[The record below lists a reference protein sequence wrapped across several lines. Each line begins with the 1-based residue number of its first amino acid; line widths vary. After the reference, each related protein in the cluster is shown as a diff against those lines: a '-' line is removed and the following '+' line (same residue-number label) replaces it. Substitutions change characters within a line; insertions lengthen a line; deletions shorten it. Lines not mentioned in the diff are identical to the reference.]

1 MTSLADFLMRNKL
14 DALGEKP
21 EYTTADV
28 NELMPKQPS
37 WSSPL
42 AGLGSYQLSQEAGAE
57 PNWFGRNVLS
67 NIPPEAMHAANF
79 LIPGKVP
86 RIPNPIKAYHG
97 SPHDFDK
104 FDLSK
109 IGTGEGAQAYGHGL
123 YFAEKPSVAE
133 SYKNVLGGREF
144 TVGDKQLYT
153 SSGNASKVLD
163 TQSRGQTIAA
173 DALDDAFNAQSTSPA
188 QFAANRL
195 RQQRRLYPEEAQ
207 HIDEALK
214 VIGDW
219 QESGGMQKLQGKMYE
234 VALHATQEQ
243 FLDWD
248 KPLSGQTKA
257 VRDVLPM
264 DVWNKVH
271 FPGRGGTGYDAAA
284 GQALSEAGIPG
295 VRYLDQGSRST
306 LARPELVTNPDGS
319 QQWATRNANGVL
331 RRFSSKEAAE
341 KFWQD
346 AESRGRTSNYVVWSP
361 ELIEILRKYAA
372 PPAIAAPALA
382 SILQDQQSQ

>member
-14 DALGEKP
+14 DALGDKP
-21 EYTTADV
+21 EYTTEDV
-28 NELMPKQPS
+28 NSLMPQQPS

-86 RIPNPIKAYHG
+86 RIQNPIKAYHG

-123 YFAEKPSVAE
+123 YFAENEGVARNYRDALGAQAAAKNGTNAE
-133 SYKNVLGGREF
+133 SLAAEWLSWTKGDAKQALAIARSEAARPDYGIPSADLIKAVELLERGDYKPPGR
-144 TVGDKQLYT
+144 
-153 SSGNASKVLD
+153 
-163 TQSRGQTIAA
+163 
-173 DALDDAFNAQSTSPA
+173 
-188 QFAANRL
+188 
-195 RQQRRLYPEEAQ
+195 
-207 HIDEALK
+207 
-214 VIGDW
+214 
-219 QESGGMQKLQGKMYE
+219 MYE
-234 VALHATQEQ
+234 VALHATPEQ

-248 KPLSGQTKA
+248 KPLSGQSEASRRALSGVGTASKIVPA
-257 VRDVLPM
+257 QVQFGKGFQLENSM
-264 DVWNKVH
+264 GGLSKVYPSRAAAQAALDNMSVGMSH
-271 FPGRGGTGYDAAA
+271 MNQYRPDPQAAA
-284 GQALSEAGIPG
+284 GALREAGIPG
-295 VRYLDQGSRST
+295 IRYLDQGSRGAGT
-306 LARPELVTNPDGS
+306 G
-319 QQWATRNANGVL
+319 
-331 RRFSSKEAAE
+331 
-341 KFWQD
+341 
-346 AESRGRTSNYVVWSP
+346 TSNYVVWSP

>member
-14 DALGEKP
+14 DALGDKP
-21 EYTTADV
+21 EYTTEDV
-28 NELMPKQPS
+28 NSLMPQQPS

-86 RIPNPIKAYHG
+86 RIQNPIKAYHG

-123 YFAEKPSVAE
+123 YFAENEGVARNYRDALGAQAAAKNGTNAE
-133 SYKNVLGGREF
+133 SLAAEWLSWTKGDAKQALAIARSEAARPDYGIPSADLIKAVELLERGDYKPPGR
-144 TVGDKQLYT
+144 
-153 SSGNASKVLD
+153 
-163 TQSRGQTIAA
+163 
-173 DALDDAFNAQSTSPA
+173 
-188 QFAANRL
+188 
-195 RQQRRLYPEEAQ
+195 
-207 HIDEALK
+207 
-214 VIGDW
+214 
-219 QESGGMQKLQGKMYE
+219 MYE
-234 VALHATQEQ
+234 VALHATPEQ

-248 KPLSGQTKA
+248 HPIQPPGVRAKLDEYLANQPEHVSPVPEWRAVARKAEPLPKEIAGAAIYNRFAGAPENEIEYIRAGGNILQATK
-257 VRDVLPM
+257 RM
-264 DVWNKVH
+264 
-271 FPGRGGTGYDAAA
+271 
-284 GQALSEAGIPG
+284 QEAGIPG
-295 VRYLDQGSRST
+295 IRYLDQGSR
-306 LARPELVTNPDGS
+306 GS
-319 QQWATRNANGVL
+319 GQGTH
-331 RRFSSKEAAE
+331 
-341 KFWQD
+341 
-346 AESRGRTSNYVVWSP
+346 NYVVWSP

-382 SILQDQQSQ
+382 SILQDQQS